1 MNIAALGLAFMA
13 LFVGMILPVQFS
25 INSQLA
31 RVFGSALPAASISFL
46 VGSVLLLILTVL
58 TQREW
63 PNFAVLKATPAYIF
77 IAGGVIGATFVACS
91 VIITP
96 RLGAAVTFC
105 FIIAGQLLSA
115 TLIDHFGAFNVTAQA
130 ITPGRIFGIAL
141 VAAGAIMVR
150 LM

>member
-13 LFVGMILPVQFS
+13 LFVGMILPGQFS
-25 INSQLA
+25 LNSQLA
-31 RVFGSALPAASISFL
+31 RVVGSALPAASISFL
-46 VGSVLLLILTVL
+46 AGSVILLLLTLL

-63 PNFAVLKATPAYIF
+63 PNFAVLKSTPAYIF
-77 IAGGVIGATFVACS
+77 IAGGLIGATFVACS
-91 VIITP
+91 VIVTP

-115 TLIDHFGAFNVTAQA
+115 TLIDHFGAFNVTVQA